1 MDHEEPSPCNPII
14 GLESIMEKI
23 QNLQVTIE
31 ESRRYL
37 LPYVRVL
44 EDENNGSSS
53 ALSNGNDDRD
63 YSDVGIA
70 EESLHCLEECYTAV
84 NVLVNQLADSGLID
98 LEQSNSVQLNSEE
111 ENVYLLMAANCISKA
126 DFIGQHFL
134 TLSEADSITNDSG
147 PIDDIVGGENKIVQ
161 PCMARMAELSLRVAH
176 LQTTVIPSEMSKAHD
191 EHDVEED
198 ITPDSIIDAYSQY
211 QRRCLRSR
219 SKPAI
224 SSLAELRQLATSQ
237 NCFVSDILE
246 EDRRRRQYE
255 IEINNDDGNGQ
266 VDETTTSRAQP
277 HAQAITVL
285 LGEAS
290 SLIQPLAAW
299 RDGLTPSQQGV
310 TDIISILKQMCE
322 EAMEILDSEAQ
333 KLAVTVGGWFRPD
346 QRGITILEQNGNEKQ
361 EAADL
366 LSIESSLEEMAF
378 MCQVLSRY
386 STFSRQTVSK
396 DDSSMEN
403 SSSELQNLLTEQSLH
418 YSTLETRLATLQFNQ
433 ALSLATPQLIE
444 LGRPSLKVPSIVEDA
459 HFVCVRAI
467 DRAAGT
473 RSERAV
479 WTVGHWVTE
488 VWGVDSGGGMS
499 GDSVKGVY
507 QALIEGIG
515 CVGEPPV
522 EQDNQNNA
530 GQSTPS
536 KPENAFAAALL
547 EAVDDGDDYG
557 RGKDHVRNGT
567 GRAPASGGISSAL
580 WGTLD
585 GRSKKHSLQ
594 TRIDAEMC
602 CLNGIVASEN
612 SCKALSNLF
621 ADLVDEQLEG
631 EQDNIHAKKT
641 SMLTFAKDELASH
654 ARSYH
659 NLLKQRVRALVSD
672 LCGADDLFDCDGK
685 LCLQNLRLFVENEVY
700 NLNASSFRS
709 MEDEERLDAEMIA
722 PIRRSQ
728 IFEEIGRDKCD
739 GVVVLQMAEEM
750 SLRST
755 EIILSVLLKSEH
767 CKEFNDW
774 GALLLSKQV
783 RLLQNTFSSLVLGL
797 GDTDEVCNT
806 STILTQFN
814 RANQAV
820 SILQLEKPSDWLM
833 FAYKVDGGDDTNLT
847 ADEIKKVMSLRVDF
861 SEEAIATV
869 CSQISAN

>member
-1 MDHEEPSPCNPII
+1 
-14 GLESIMEKI
+14 MEKI